1 MQLDSAATELQRA
14 QTHASEN
21 EALDSTGIKFLVES
35 LEEVRSKLR
44 SDTVDKNTGIMLE
57 KINNMKSMLTE
68 LKKYREDQLRA
79 SVESL
84 DRIKNLQH
92 DLKEN
97 IIEENKARE
106 YVVHETKALNRIS
119 SELDL
124 IHDVY
129 ITTAGKLDSLR
140 PGICSLLDSLSNP

>member
-1 MQLDSAATELQRA
+1 
-14 QTHASEN
+14 
-21 EALDSTGIKFLVES
+21 
-35 LEEVRSKLR
+35 
-44 SDTVDKNTGIMLE
+44 
-57 KINNMKSMLTE
+57 MLTE